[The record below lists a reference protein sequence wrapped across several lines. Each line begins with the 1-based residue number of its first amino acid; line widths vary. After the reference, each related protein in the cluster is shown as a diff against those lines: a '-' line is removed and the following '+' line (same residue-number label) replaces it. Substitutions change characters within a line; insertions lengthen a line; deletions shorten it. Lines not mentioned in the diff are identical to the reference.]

1 MSDKKRWRQVDGV
14 LLLDKPTGMTSNSAL
29 QAARRLFSAAKA
41 GHTGTLD
48 PLASG
53 LLPLCFGEATK
64 FSLDLLVADKT
75 YEAEMLFGVQTDTGD
90 ADGVI
95 VRRCPV
101 DFGLAEVE
109 AVLPRFR
116 GPLEQIPPMYSA
128 LKRNGQ
134 PLYEMARRGV
144 EVERAARAVTIHSL
158 RVLGFSGHR
167 CRLRLTCSKG
177 TYVRTLAEDLAA
189 ALGCAAHLTALRRV
203 AVGVLDV
210 VEAVPLDQL
219 AALSEDERG
228 EWLRTPDTLLQSL
241 PAIQLDSDAGHRFV
255 HGNAFSAAAEAGKY
269 RVYSE
274 GRLLG
279 IGDVDGSGR
288 LQPRRVVAGS
298 APAP

>member
-1 MSDKKRWRQVDGV
+1 MV
-14 LLLDKPTGMTSNSAL
+14 
-29 QAARRLFSAAKA
+29 
-41 GHTGTLD
+41 
-48 PLASG
+48 
-53 LLPLCFGEATK
+53 
-64 FSLDLLVADKT
+64 
-75 YEAEMLFGVQTDTGD
+75 
-90 ADGVI
+90 

-116 GPLEQIPPMYSA
+116 GPLQQVPPMYSA

-134 PLYEMARRGV
+134 PLYEMARRGI
-144 EVERAARAVTIHSL
+144 EVERAARAVAIHSL

-203 AVGVLDV
+203 AVGVWDV
-210 VEAVPLDQL
+210 VEAVSLDQL
-219 AALSEDERG
+219 AVLSEDER
-228 EWLRTPDTLLQSL
+228 EQWLRAPDTLLRSL
-241 PAIQLDSDAGHRFV
+241 PAIRLDSDAGRRFV
-255 HGNAFSAAAEAGKY
+255 HGNACSASAEAGQY

-279 IGDVDGSGR
+279 VGEVDGGGR

-298 APAP
+298 ALAS